1 MYSFLHVKSQSDG
14 DNENG
19 DSQQQLLSSDGPD
32 SSGKKKE
39 QRSNAKSVEC
49 FDLSGNLL
57 YVFKSGMIASQ
68 TLNISQGDISQ
79 CCRGIKRSHMG
90 YKFRFFGDAADR
102 KKGSWKEGDSNQR
115 ADLMRSTRQAN
126 RWSGAAE
133 GCCYCIVNVPTD
145 PFQCYYYYYY
155 YYCYYY
161 CYYYYYCLY
170 CYYYYYYYYYYYTDT
185 NTPTTTTTTTYYYY
199 YYYYYSYYYNY

>member
-1 MYSFLHVKSQSDG
+1 MYWCGSSGDTYIKVVVFVIVAAVVVSSSTIFEFMYICNAHGVVLAINVIPCRCVIQPDG

-19 DSQQQLLSSDGPD
+19 DSQQQLQSSEGPE
-32 SSGKKKE
+32 SSSKKKE
-39 QRSNAKSVEC
+39 MRSNAKSVEC

-102 KKGSWKEGDSNQR
+102 KKGAWKEGDGNQR

-126 RWSGAAE
+126 RWSGTAE
-133 GCCYCIVNVPTD
+133 GRDIRSDILIY
-145 PFQCYYYYYY
+145 
-155 YYCYYY
+155 
-161 CYYYYYCLY
+161 
-170 CYYYYYYYYYYYTDT
+170 
-185 NTPTTTTTTTYYYY
+185 
-199 YYYYYSYYYNY
+199 